1 MSRRAHTESGIIS
14 QLIAWILL
22 AVWICVIWGHSLMP
36 GTQSS
41 LESGYVLELVQKAGA
56 WLILQ
61 DYQPITQL
69 LAEHPG
75 IINVLSDTSL
85 LHFYVRKAGHFSE
98 YFVLAILAFNA
109 VRTTFA
115 HPLAS
120 AAIFGGIWYFVPNI
134 DETIQRY
141 VPGRAGM
148 TSDVVLDMCGFAC
161 GFALC
166 LVCSGIARLFRG
178 DS

>member
-1 MSRRAHTESGIIS
+1 MS
-14 QLIAWILL
+14 QLVSWGLL
-22 AVWICVIWGHSLMP
+22 AGWICVIWGHSLIP

-41 LESGYVLELVQKAGA
+41 LESGFVLELVQKVGA
-56 WLILQ
+56 WLVMQ
-61 DYQPITQL
+61 DYPPIARL

-75 IINVLSDTSL
+75 ILTVLGDTSL
-85 LHFYVRKAGHFSE
+85 LHYYVRKAGHFCE
-98 YFVLAILAFNA
+98 YFMLAILAFNA

-120 AAIFGGIWYFVPNI
+120 AAIFGGIWYLVPNI

-148 TSDVVLDMCGFAC
+148 TSDVLLDMCGFAC

-166 LVCSGIARLFRG
+166 LVCAGIARLFRH